1 MQGWGVGVRLPM
13 LVGSCLH
20 EQAWDQ
26 NAGELERTE
35 VTEINQDDLRI
46 DSDSR
51 LDFQKNSP
59 GAGEAYQA
67 QDGNLRSQT
76 KWSKN

>member
-1 MQGWGVGVRLPM
+1 MK
-13 LVGSCLH
+13 
-20 EQAWDQ
+20 QAQDQ

-76 KWSKN
+76 KWSKNQTLERATKQGKKMGWIC